1 LKRQKKKSQI
11 FYNQTIIKMSDRRS
25 FLKNAFI
32 GTAGLA
38 AIPAVLS
45 ANEFEMASPSSK
57 IKSSSLNE
65 GDVILFQGDS
75 ITDAGR
81 NREAK
86 EANSIKAL
94 GNGYAFLAAADLMNT
109 FAAKSLKIYNKGI
122 SGNKVYQL
130 ADRWQTDCLDL
141 KPAVLSILIGVND
154 YWHKH
159 NGNYDGTAEIYERDF
174 RALLERTTA
183 ALPDVKLVICE
194 PFAVLGCRAVD
205 GTWFP
210 EFDQYRASAR
220 KLAGEFNAIFIPYHD
235 IFAKASKIAPPTY
248 WTGDG
253 VHPSIAGAKL
263 MDEAWMK
270 YVFGK

>member
-1 LKRQKKKSQI
+1 
-11 FYNQTIIKMSDRRS
+11 MSDRRN

-38 AIPAVLS
+38 AIPAILS
-45 ANEFEMASPSSK
+45 ANEVEIEFLSSK
-57 IKSSSLNE
+57 INVNSLKNNN
-65 GDVILFQGDS
+65 VILFQGDS

-81 NREAK
+81 KRDAMDPN
-86 EANSIKAL
+86 NQGAL
-94 GNGYAFLAAADLMNT
+94 GGGYAFLAAADLLKT
-109 FAAKSLKIYNKGI
+109 FPARNLKIYNKGI

-130 ADRWQTDCLDL
+130 AERWQADCLEL

-159 NGNYDGTAEIYERDF
+159 NGNYDGTVEVYEKDF
-174 RALLERTTA
+174 RALLKRTKD
-183 ALPDVKLVICE
+183 ALPDTKLVICE
-194 PFAVLGCRAVD
+194 PFAVLGCKAVD

-210 EFDQYRASAR
+210 EFDGYRAAAR
-220 KLAGEFNAIFIPYHD
+220 KLAGEFDTIFIPYHD

-248 WTGDG
+248 WTADG
-253 VHPSIAGAKL
+253 VHPTIAGAQL
-263 MDEAWMK
+263 MAEAWMK